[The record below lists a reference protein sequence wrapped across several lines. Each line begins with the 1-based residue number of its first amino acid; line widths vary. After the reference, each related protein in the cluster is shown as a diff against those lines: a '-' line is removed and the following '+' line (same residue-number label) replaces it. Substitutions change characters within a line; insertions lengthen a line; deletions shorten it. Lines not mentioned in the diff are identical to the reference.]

1 MKSSLSV
8 ANATNS
14 CLDRDAVNTFR
25 ATNGV
30 FAALGC
36 VPCIV
41 SIVAI
46 LAAKKYKQ
54 CFKRLILY
62 LSIVSLLSS
71 IIGGLE
77 AIDLTR
83 SSQGTQRNA
92 CQAFGFL
99 ANYLAYCRSC
109 LTCVICL
116 DAFAFS
122 RYHRQLQNWRFEALV
137 VFLATIMVPTMLSW
151 EYFYMP
157 YEAWKVGVG
166 APVLR
171 RPWDLVSASM
181 MLLYSALLCFD
192 YTADLVVKA
201 TVNDPNTNQYA
212 YTAGITVVM
221 VFYHSSNVLVPLMLC
236 HDQRELLSTDWPA
249 RGGGNVDRR
258 TRGISNNWRHDSV
271 NSASSALDSASVA
284 RSYVYVEEKPSHEG
298 INSTHERSLL
308 CKNSD
313 KMPSLLVEYMVA
325 GVDRQ
330 NDNEM
335 ANEPVEHVMS
345 NELVVCNEQVEDE
358 LATEEVEDM
367 MASEGEEDRMASEGV
382 EDMMASDSHKL
393 EDEVTS
399 EEVKDG
405 MGEIQVEDTSPM
417 LKVWDLILMQLM
429 MRMTVMLKLKMTL
442 IATVTLMVISMLM
455 FPKIF

>member
-157 YEAWKVGVG
+157 YEAWCATGVQNATKGGTCTPLVLPLPEKRLRIGLATTHVALYALSAAMAAYVVALVCRKVGVG

-298 INSTHERSLL
+298 INSPHERSLL

-313 KMPSLLVEYMVA
+313 KMPSLLVV
-325 GVDRQ
+325 
-330 NDNEM
+330 
-335 ANEPVEHVMS
+335 
-345 NELVVCNEQVEDE
+345 
-358 LATEEVEDM
+358 
-367 MASEGEEDRMASEGV
+367 
-382 EDMMASDSHKL
+382 
-393 EDEVTS
+393 
-399 EEVKDG
+399 
-405 MGEIQVEDTSPM
+405 
-417 LKVWDLILMQLM
+417 
-429 MRMTVMLKLKMTL
+429 
-442 IATVTLMVISMLM
+442 
-455 FPKIF
+455 

>member
-1 MKSSLSV
+1 MNSSFS
-8 ANATNS
+8 ATNS

-122 RYHRQLQNWRFEALV
+122 RYHRQLQNWRVEALV
-137 VFLATIMVPTMLSW
+137 VFLATIVVPTMLSW

-157 YEAWKVGVG
+157 YEAWCATGVQNATKGRTCTPLVLPLPGKKLGIGLATAPHVALYALSAAMAAYVVALFCRKVGVG

-171 RPWDLVSASM
+171 RPWDLV

-192 YTADLVVKA
+192 YTADLVVRA
-201 TVNDPNTNQYA
+201 TVNDPNTYA

-221 VFYHSSNVLVPLMLC
+221 VFYHSSNILVPLMLC
-236 HDQRELLSTDWPA
+236 RDQRELLSTVESDWPA
-249 RGGGNVDRR
+249 RGSGNVHRR

-271 NSASSALDSASVA
+271 DSASSAFDSASIA
-284 RSYVYVEEKPSHEG
+284 HSYAYVEEKPSHEG
-298 INSTHERSLL
+298 INAPHERSLL

-313 KMPSLLVEYMVA
+313 KKPSLLV
-325 GVDRQ
+325 
-330 NDNEM
+330 
-335 ANEPVEHVMS
+335 
-345 NELVVCNEQVEDE
+345 
-358 LATEEVEDM
+358 
-367 MASEGEEDRMASEGV
+367 
-382 EDMMASDSHKL
+382 
-393 EDEVTS
+393 
-399 EEVKDG
+399 
-405 MGEIQVEDTSPM
+405 I
-417 LKVWDLILMQLM
+417 
-429 MRMTVMLKLKMTL
+429 
-442 IATVTLMVISMLM
+442 
-455 FPKIF
+455 